1 MARFDEDSPDAIPL
15 HTMGKEWVHVFVS
28 EGKVNVQHVV
38 RTRYSGTR
46 HGGCYEMT
54 PVKAEE
60 LIKALK
66 RAVKEAKKR

>member
-1 MARFDEDSPDAIPL
+1 MARFDEDSPDTIPL

-38 RTRYSGTR
+38 RTQFGNR
-46 HGGCYEMT
+46 HGGCYEMA
-54 PVKAEE
+54 PVKAEQ